1 MNKVL
6 TIRKGQASAVLSRKV
21 FHDRF
26 MPSFMDPAFKPEAE
40 ALGRIES
47 VAWDAYKDG
56 RKAPVTRKAGRGY
69 AVVVN
74 GAVAHAVKALR
85 ASAVI
90 ADIKL

>member
-1 MNKVL
+1 MTQTPTL
-6 TIRKGQASAVLSRKV
+6 RTDQAPAILSRKV
-21 FHDRF
+21 FHDCF
-26 MPSFMDPAFKPEAE
+26 MQSFMNPAFKPEAE

-47 VAWDAYKDG
+47 VAWDACKEG

-69 AVVVN
+69 GVVVH

-85 ASAVI
+85 TSAVI